1 MLTLWFLLNV
11 KEYLMQGNKIL
22 QADSNI
28 AHRREKLFEKQTLM
42 PEQSK
47 MVDNYKTDVGIILDI

>member
-1 MLTLWFLLNV
+1 
-11 KEYLMQGNKIL
+11 MQGNKIL

-28 AHRREKLFEKQTLM
+28 AQRREKLFEKQTLM